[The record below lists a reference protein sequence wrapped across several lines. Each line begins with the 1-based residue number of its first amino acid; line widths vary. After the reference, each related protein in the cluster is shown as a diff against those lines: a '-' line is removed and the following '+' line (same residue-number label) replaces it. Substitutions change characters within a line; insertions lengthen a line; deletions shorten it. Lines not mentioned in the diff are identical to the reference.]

1 MKALALARAAAVP
14 ALLALG
20 IATAASSGVSAGGW
34 PYLEGGTAPQDE
46 LLLQAHQRQY
56 GLLLMTAG
64 RRGGT
69 ELDGVRVR
77 IFGSG
82 TAPGFDRVL
91 AGAWLLIDLPPGRYE
106 VAATHHGYAQRQRLD
121 MAAGERQA
129 MVFYFDEA
137 GPAPAD

>member
-1 MKALALARAAAVP
+1 MKPVALALAAAVP

-20 IATAASSGVSAGGW
+20 VATAASSGLSVGGW

-56 GLLLMTAG
+56 SLLLMTA
-64 RRGGT
+64 RRGGGA
-69 ELDGVRVR
+69 ELNGVRVR
-77 IFGSG
+77 ILGPG
-82 TAPGFDRVL
+82 ADLGFDRVL
-91 AGAWLLIDLPPGRYE
+91 AGAWLLIDLPPGRYR
-106 VAATHHGYAQRQRLD
+106 VGATHQDYRQHQRLE

-137 GPAPAD
+137 DSAPAD

>member
-1 MKALALARAAAVP
+1 MKPLALPLAAAVS

-20 IATAASSGVSAGGW
+20 VATAASSGVSDGGW

-46 LLLQAHQRQY
+46 WLLLAHQRQY
-56 GLLLMTAG
+56 SLLLMTAG

-69 ELDGVRVR
+69 DLNGVRVR
-77 IFGSG
+77 IVGPG
-82 TAPGFDRVL
+82 ADEGFDRVL

-106 VAATHHGYAQRQRLD
+106 VTATHQRDPQHQHLE
-121 MAAGERQA
+121 MAAGEHQA
-129 MVFYFDEA
+129 MVFYFGEV

>member
-1 MKALALARAAAVP
+1 MKPLALVQATAVL

-20 IATAASSGVSAGGW
+20 VATAASYGVSTGGW
-34 PYLEGGTAPQDE
+34 PYLEGGMAPQDE

-56 GLLLMTAG
+56 SLQLMTAG

-69 ELDGVRVR
+69 ELNGVRVR
-77 IFGSG
+77 ILGPG
-82 TAPGFDRVL
+82 ADVGFDRVL

-106 VAATHHGYAQRQRLD
+106 VAATHQGYPQRQHLE